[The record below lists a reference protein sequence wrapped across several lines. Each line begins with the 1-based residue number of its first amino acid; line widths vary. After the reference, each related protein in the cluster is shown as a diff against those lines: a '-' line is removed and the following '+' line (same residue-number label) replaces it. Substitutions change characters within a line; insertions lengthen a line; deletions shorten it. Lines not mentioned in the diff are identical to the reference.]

1 MKNIKKLIL
10 GVGALL
16 LIMTSCSSDEMKYEP
31 SVVRDYELQLN
42 GNPWNINVGISTRP
56 IFIYKDNGDYFGNY
70 SSLYRFALE
79 KGSYK
84 FIATDIPA
92 EMVPLP
98 VNLNDFVVPQSIN
111 ADQAVKLSAV
121 VPYASP
127 FDNKLTLNIVA
138 RSGILRLKSKD
149 IVADPSYTVIKTTVF
164 VKRNGYKVADESY
177 VQGDM
182 SVSRSKKTT
191 TGGINYLDD
200 FIVFQTDE
208 VANNVKI
215 RIEFMTDDLVV
226 VKTKEIEG
234 SFPILGNGVTNIDF
248 NLNDPDTPI
257 IKDYVVTI
265 NGVVQTK

>member
-10 GVGALL
+10 GVGVLL
-16 LIMTSCSSDEMKYEP
+16 FIMTSCSSDEMKYEP
-31 SVVRDYELQLN
+31 SIVKDYELQLN
-42 GNPWNINVGISTRP
+42 GNPWNINVGITTRP
-56 IFIYKDNGDYFGNY
+56 IFIYKDNGEYFANY

-98 VNLNDFVVPQSIN
+98 VNLNDFIVPQSIN
-111 ADQAVKLSAV
+111 ADQKVNLSAV
-121 VPYASP
+121 VPYATP
-127 FDNKLTLNIVA
+127 FDDKLSMNILT
-138 RSGILRLKSKD
+138 RTGTLRLKSKD
-149 IVADPSYTVIKTTVF
+149 IVADPSYSVIKTTVS
-164 VKRNGYKVADESY
+164 VKRNGYKVSDETFLK
-177 VQGDM
+177 GDM

-208 VANNVKI
+208 AANNVTV
-215 RIEFMTDDLVV
+215 RIEFMTADLVV
-226 VKTKEIEG
+226 VKTKEFEG
-234 SFPILGNGVTNIDF
+234 SFPILGNGVTNVDF
-248 NLNDPDTPI
+248 NLNDADTPI

>member
-1 MKNIKKLIL
+1 MKNIKKLII
-10 GVGALL
+10 GVGVLL
-16 LIMTSCSSDEMKYEP
+16 FMMTSCSSDEMKYEP
-31 SVVRDYELQLN
+31 SVVRDYALQLN
-42 GNPWNINVGISTRP
+42 GNPWNINVGIATRP
-56 IFIYKDNGDYFGNY
+56 IFVYKDNGEYFGNY

-98 VNLNDFVVPQSIN
+98 VNLNDFVVPQAIN

-127 FDNKLTLNIVA
+127 FEEKLTLNILA

-149 IVADPSYTVIKTTVF
+149 IVADPSYSVIKTTVS
-164 VKRNGYKVADESY
+164 VKRTGYKVSDETF
-177 VQGDM
+177 VKGDM

-191 TGGINYLDD
+191 TGGVNYLDD

-208 VANNVKI
+208 AANNVTV
-215 RIEFMTDDLVV
+215 RIEFMTADLVV
-226 VKTKEIEG
+226 VKTKEFEG
-234 SFPILGNGVTNIDF
+234 SFPILGNGVTNVDF
-248 NLNDPDTPI
+248 NLNDADTPI

-265 NGVVQTK
+265 NGIVQVK